1 LLSFRRMRAED
12 QERMTECLSKMK
24 TRMLESTYSTYF
36 LWDEK
41 YQYEIDFSD
50 DFLFVRYT
58 DDGKKGY
65 LIPAGEG
72 NFISAMDK
80 LIEYSEANE
89 EYLHLGYIPESYV
102 EVLEKAYPG
111 QFEFTEDRDSAEYLY
126 LAEKMI
132 TLSGKKLHS
141 KRNFINRFK
150 RENEGRW
157 KFEHIGPEN
166 LDAVLAYDRQWY
178 RDNRSSEGDL
188 ESERIVIRKMLM
200 NMGTL
205 GAVGGLLRL
214 DGRIIG
220 ISLGTEITEDTFD
233 IQIEKA
239 EWDIPGAYQ
248 MLAREFAEE
257 FCSGYTYINRE
268 EDMGV
273 EGLRKA
279 KLSYY
284 PYKIMMKYVG
294 VRKNA
299 GSPSKN

>member
-1 LLSFRRMRAED
+1 MLSFRRMRTED
-12 QERMTECLSKMK
+12 RERMTECLSKVK
-24 TRMLESTYSTYF
+24 TRMLESSYSTYF

-41 YQYEIDFSD
+41 YQYEVAFSD
-50 DFLFVRYT
+50 GFLFVRYT
-58 DDGKKGY
+58 EDGKKGY

-72 NFISAMDK
+72 DFIAAMDK
-80 LIEYSEANE
+80 LIEYCDANGE
-89 EYLHLGYIPESYV
+89 RLHLGYIPETHI
-102 EVLEKAYPG
+102 EVLQEA
-111 QFEFTEDRDSAEYLY
+111 FSDEFDFAEDRDSAEYLY

-141 KRNFINRFK
+141 KRNFINRFRK
-150 RENEGRW
+150 EYDGRW

-178 RDNRSSEGDL
+178 RDNRTSEGDL

-220 ISLGTEITEDTFD
+220 ISLGTEITEDIFD

-239 EWDIPGAYQ
+239 EWKIPGAYQ
-248 MLAREFAEE
+248 LLAREFAAE
-257 FCSGYTYINRE
+257 FCSEYTYINRE

-273 EGLRKA
+273 EGLRQA
-279 KLSYY
+279 KLSYN
-284 PYKIMMKYVG
+284 PYKIMMKYTG
-294 VRKNA
+294 KRKTV
-299 GSPSKN
+299 SP